1 MNHIKILWLRTF
13 LLTYQQEKKNTS
25 KPVCEKKE
33 LEIFYFSN
41 ACLSWD
47 LNKLCRFKENIGLS
61 NVAGQATIS
70 TNYVYKEK
78 FPGSADHISL
88 SSPSPVR
95 HTHTHTSKISG
106 NTKPVR
112 LVWLLLHIHKIVMV
126 TLFNLSFRDTLT
138 PMFWSSFSVYFVPIV
153 RTHLLYTELTYLCGI
168 R

>member
-13 LLTYQQEKKNTS
+13 LTCQHEKKNTS

-33 LEIFYFSN
+33 LEILYFSN
-41 ACLSWD
+41 VCLSWD

-61 NVAGQATIS
+61 NVGGQATIS

-78 FPGSADHISL
+78 FPGSADHINL
-88 SSPSPVR
+88 SVQVQSD
-95 HTHTHTSKISG
+95 THTHTSKIRG

-126 TLFNLSFRDTLT
+126 TLFNLSFKDTLT
-138 PMFWSSFSVYFVPIV
+138 PMFWSSFSVCFVPIV